1 MQYVRAEPYR
11 QDGGDAGASGAGGGG
26 GGARAKELSAE
37 GARSAVDSFKLL
49 GLLLRPASRRKLQ
62 LLLKFMKRVSGND
75 QLTLRRDTNNCV
87 LVLDMFVRIIIRY
100 VDLYGFVARAY
111 VDGDASY
118 VDAVVRNVSAK
129 FGRTAV
135 YCVEFCTRF
144 FCCPITATRL
154 GILPDWNFRNFHR
167 NSAVFS
173 GPVTVILCTY
183 WVYVIGQKYRQ
194 RITTVI

>member
-11 QDGGDAGASGAGGGG
+11 QDGGDGGAPGAGGGG

-37 GARSAVDSFKLL
+37 GARAAVDSFKLL

-100 VDLYGFVARAY
+100 VDLLVYGFVH
-111 VDGDASY
+111 
-118 VDAVVRNVSAK
+118 
-129 FGRTAV
+129 T
-135 YCVEFCTRF
+135 
-144 FCCPITATRL
+144 
-154 GILPDWNFRNFHR
+154 
-167 NSAVFS
+167 
-173 GPVTVILCTY
+173 
-183 WVYVIGQKYRQ
+183 
-194 RITTVI
+194 